1 MTTKRLAL
9 LNEPV
14 DAQGAPLGAGARA
27 ALAKKLHR
35 VSATIRGNLDNG
47 EWQCLHELGR
57 RIQRSNGEKPPDEKP
72 KRAKRKSASFNFG
85 RKHAFAP
92 TEAPPPSP
100 LADAT
105 PGRGTPP
112 PTSRRIES
120 TIHRDPADFATFES
134 PPDGLQHRPLVD
146 PLA

>member
-1 MTTKRLAL
+1 MKR
-9 LNEPV
+9 
-14 DAQGAPLGAGARA
+14 RTRSFT
-27 ALAKKLHR
+27 AKTP
-35 VSATIRGNLDNG
+35 SP
-47 EWQCLHELGR
+47 
-57 RIQRSNGEKPPDEKP
+57 EKPPDEKP